1 MSDQVSL
8 MNWVHRQNI
17 ERYLRMMETPLTSV
31 ERSFLEQRIA
41 EEEAALRLTKRTE
54 APAKTAENFGS
65 QADMSR

>member
-17 ERYLRMMETPLTSV
+17 ERYLRMMETPLTSL

-41 EEEAALRLTKRTE
+41 EEEAALRLTIRTE
-54 APAKTAENFGS
+54 APTRTAVDSDARTG
-65 QADMSR
+65 

>member
-41 EEEAALRLTKRTE
+41 EEEAALRLTIRTE
-54 APAKTAENFGS
+54 ALTKMA
-65 QADMSR
+65 ADVRR

>member
-17 ERYLRMMETPLTSV
+17 ERYLRMMETPLTSL

-41 EEEAALRLTKRTE
+41 EEEAALRLTIRTE
-54 APAKTAENFGS
+54 APTKMA
-65 QADMSR
+65 ADVRR

>member
-31 ERSFLEQRIA
+31 ERSFLERRIA
-41 EEEAALRLTKRTE
+41 EEETALRLTIRTE
-54 APAKTAENFGS
+54 APTKMATDSDAR
-65 QADMSR
+65 A